1 VRANF
6 QDLSKGIHQ
15 TDQYLIRFLSNLLL
29 GKKHSLKNREM
40 HVQYNDT
47 VKLENDTVNDT
58 VFDLIKENNKITA
71 IEISKQLKISLS
83 TAKRKI
89 KDLKECGEIERKGSD
104 KVGYWK
110 IIEH

>member
-1 VRANF
+1 
-6 QDLSKGIHQ
+6 
-15 TDQYLIRFLSNLLL
+15 
-29 GKKHSLKNREM
+29 M

>member
-1 VRANF
+1 
-6 QDLSKGIHQ
+6 
-15 TDQYLIRFLSNLLL
+15 
-29 GKKHSLKNREM
+29 M

-89 KDLKECGEIERKGSD
+89 KDLKECGEIER
-104 KVGYWK
+104 
-110 IIEH
+110 